1 MFFYIFLQFM
11 CRRQL
16 LGGKGGSHLVHLTV
30 FGNLNKLWSGAIFLH
45 DMVGDCYEYCN
56 LQCKLRNFALCHL
69 CVEMQ
74 RNSYTR
80 KDFTVFV
87 SARWIA

>member
-1 MFFYIFLQFM
+1 
-11 CRRQL
+11 
-16 LGGKGGSHLVHLTV
+16 
-30 FGNLNKLWSGAIFLH
+30 
-45 DMVGDCYEYCN
+45 MVGDCYEYCN